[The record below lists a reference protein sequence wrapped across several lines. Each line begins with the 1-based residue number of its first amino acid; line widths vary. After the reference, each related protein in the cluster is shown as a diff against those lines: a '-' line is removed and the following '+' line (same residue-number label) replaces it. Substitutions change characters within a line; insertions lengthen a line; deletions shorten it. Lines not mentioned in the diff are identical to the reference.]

1 MATRLSRG
9 ERKEQTRAD
18 LLAAARRVFVRSG
31 FRGASLDEIAEEA
44 GYTKGAI
51 YSNFEGKDDFF
62 LALLEEHYA
71 RRIEAHREAMR
82 LLDAVDADEMRREIA
97 RIMLDAYESEPA
109 WWTLVADFSTHAS
122 RDGEL
127 RARLHELREAFLA
140 SMAELIET
148 LAAHHHLVHTL
159 SAHEI
164 ARGTG
169 ALLRG
174 LMLDWILEPDGA
186 ERRRVF
192 EETVAGFLRGVAVPL
207 DERSTA

>member
-9 ERKEQTRAD
+9 ERKERTRVD
-18 LLAAARRVFVRSG
+18 LLSAARRVFVRSG
-31 FRGASLDEIAEEA
+31 FHGATLDEIAEEA

-51 YSNFEGKDDFF
+51 YSNFEGKDDLF

-71 RRIEAHREAMR
+71 RRIEAHREALR

-122 RDGEL
+122 RDREL
-127 RARLHELREAFLA
+127 SARLRELREAFLA
-140 SMAELIET
+140 AMAELIET
-148 LAAHHHLVHTL
+148 LAAHLRLEHTL
-159 SAHEI
+159 SAHEV

-186 ERRRVF
+186 HRRRVF
-192 EETVAGFLRGVAVPL
+192 EETVVGFLRGVAVSP
-207 DERSTA
+207 DERGKA